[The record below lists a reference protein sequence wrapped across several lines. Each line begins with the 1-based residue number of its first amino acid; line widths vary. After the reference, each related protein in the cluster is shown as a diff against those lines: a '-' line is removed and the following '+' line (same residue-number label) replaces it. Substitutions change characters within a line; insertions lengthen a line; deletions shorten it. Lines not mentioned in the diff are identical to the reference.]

1 MRKVRDIQPG
11 LIAMTE
17 TDSDMRSLVEI
28 KDITGG
34 AGALGLLGYGM
45 PGVLVGLANA
55 GFILSGS
62 IILGMAIFMGGF
74 AMFTA
79 GLMEWKKGNTY
90 GLTAYG
96 SYGLFWFSF
105 AALFILPVLGL
116 AKDTGGP
123 GAMAAYLALWG
134 LFPLILFI
142 GSLKMSRAL
151 QFVLGTL
158 ALVFFLEAAGAGMGA
173 GTWTLLAGYIGIISG
188 FAAIYTAL
196 APVLNDIYG
205 KTVAPLC

>member
-1 MRKVRDIQPG
+1 MSEINTTKKTI
-11 LIAMTE
+11 
-17 TDSDMRSLVEI
+17 VEI
-28 KDITGG
+28 KDITAG

-45 PGVLVGLANA
+45 PGVLLSLANA
-55 GFILSGS
+55 GIIQTGS
-62 IILGMAIFMGGF
+62 AILGMAIFMGGF

-90 GLTAYG
+90 GMAAYS

-105 AALFILPVLGL
+105 AAILLLPALGL
-116 AKDTGGP
+116 AKDSGGP

-134 LFPLILFI
+134 VFTTILFI

-158 ALVFFLEAAGAGMGA
+158 ALVFFLEAIGAATGSGMF
-173 GTWTLLAGYIGIISG
+173 TVLAGYVGIFSG
-188 FAAIYTAL
+188 LASIYTAC
-196 APVLNDIYG
+196 APILNDIYG
-205 KTVAPLC
+205 ETIAPLG

>member
-1 MRKVRDIQPG
+1 N
-11 LIAMTE
+11 
-17 TDSDMRSLVEI
+17 RSSIVEI
-28 KDITGG
+28 KDITAG

-45 PGVLVGLANA
+45 PGVLLGLANA
-55 GFILSGS
+55 GIIQAGS
-62 IILGMAIFMGGF
+62 MILGMMIFFGGF

-90 GLTAYG
+90 GMAAYA

-105 AALFILPVLGL
+105 AALLLLPVLGL
-116 AKDTGGP
+116 AKDTGGA

-134 LFPLILFI
+134 LFTVILFI

-158 ALVFFLEAAGAGMGA
+158 AIVFLLESAGAATGSSIF
-173 GTWTLLAGYIGIISG
+173 TVFAGYIGIVSG

-205 KTVAPLC
+205 RTIAPLG

>member
-1 MRKVRDIQPG
+1 
-11 LIAMTE
+11 MTD
-17 TDSDMRSLVEI
+17 TSSTKRSIVEI
-28 KDITGG
+28 KDITAG

-45 PGVLVGLANA
+45 PGVLTGLANA
-55 GFILSGS
+55 GLIQAGSMILA
-62 IILGMAIFMGGF
+62 MAIFMGGF

-90 GLTAYG
+90 GMAAYS

-105 AALFILPVLGL
+105 AALLILPAIGL
-116 AKDTGGP
+116 AKDTGGA

-134 LFPLILFI
+134 LFTLVLFI

-158 ALVFFLEAAGAGMGA
+158 ALVFFLEAVGAATGTGMF
-173 GTWTLLAGYIGIISG
+173 TIVAGYIGVISG
-188 FAAIYTAL
+188 LAAIYTAL

-205 KTVAPLC
+205 TTVAPLG

>member
-1 MRKVRDIQPG
+1 
-11 LIAMTE
+11 MTE
-17 TDSDMRSLVEI
+17 TSNNKRSIVEI
-28 KDITGG
+28 KDITAG

-45 PGVLVGLANA
+45 PGVLLGLANA
-55 GFILSGS
+55 GIIQAGSMILA
-62 IILGMAIFMGGF
+62 MAIFMGGF

-90 GLTAYG
+90 GMAAYS

-105 AALFILPVLGL
+105 AALLLMPVLGL
-116 AKDTGGP
+116 AKDTGGA

-134 LFPLILFI
+134 LFTLILFI

-158 ALVFFLEAAGAGMGA
+158 ALVFFLEAAGAATGTGMF
-173 GTWTLLAGYIGIISG
+173 TIVAGYIGVISG
-188 FAAIYTAL
+188 LAAIYTAL
-196 APVLNDIYG
+196 APILNDIYG
-205 KTVAPLC
+205 KTVAPLG

>member
-1 MRKVRDIQPG
+1 
-11 LIAMTE
+11 MTE
-17 TDSDMRSLVEI
+17 TTTITKSIVEI
-28 KDITGG
+28 KDITAG

-45 PGVLVGLANA
+45 PGVLLGLANA
-55 GFILSGS
+55 GIIQAGS
-62 IILGMAIFMGGF
+62 VILGMAIFMGGV

-90 GLTAYG
+90 GMSAYG

-105 AALFILPVLGL
+105 AALFILPVLGF
-116 AKDTGGP
+116 AKDTGGQ

-134 LFPLILFI
+134 LFTFILFI

-158 ALVFFLEAAGAGMGA
+158 ALVFFLEAIGAATGSGMF
-173 GTWTLLAGYIGIISG
+173 TVLAGYIGIISG
-188 FAAIYTAL
+188 LAAIYTAL

-205 KTVAPLC
+205 RTIAPLG

>member
-1 MRKVRDIQPG
+1 
-11 LIAMTE
+11 MTE
-17 TDSDMRSLVEI
+17 ASNNKRSIVEI
-28 KDITGG
+28 KDITAG

-45 PGVLVGLANA
+45 PGVLLGLANA
-55 GFILSGS
+55 GIIQAGSMILA
-62 IILGMAIFMGGF
+62 MAIFMGGF

-90 GLTAYG
+90 GMAAYS

-105 AALFILPVLGL
+105 AALLLMPVLGL
-116 AKDTGGP
+116 AKDTGGA

-134 LFPLILFI
+134 LFTLILFI

-158 ALVFFLEAAGAGMGA
+158 ALVFFLEAAGAATGTGMF
-173 GTWTLLAGYIGIISG
+173 TIIAGYIGVISG
-188 FAAIYTAL
+188 LAAIYTAL
-196 APVLNDIYG
+196 APILNDIYG
-205 KTVAPLC
+205 KTVAPLG

>member
-1 MRKVRDIQPG
+1 
-11 LIAMTE
+11 MTE
-17 TDSDMRSLVEI
+17 INSNRNSIVEI
-28 KDITGG
+28 KDITAG

-45 PGVLVGLANA
+45 PGVLLSLANA
-55 GFILSGS
+55 GIIQAGS
-62 IILGMAIFMGGF
+62 MILGMVIFFGGF

-90 GLTAYG
+90 GMAAYA

-105 AALFILPVLGL
+105 ATLLLLPALGL
-116 AKDTGGP
+116 AKDTGGA

-134 LFPLILFI
+134 LFTVILFI

-158 ALVFFLEAAGAGMGA
+158 ALVFLLEALGAATGNGSF
-173 GTWTLLAGYIGIISG
+173 TIVAGYVGIISG

-205 KTVAPLC
+205 RTVAPLG

>member
-1 MRKVRDIQPG
+1 
-11 LIAMTE
+11 MTE
-17 TDSDMRSLVEI
+17 TSSNKRSIVEI
-28 KDITGG
+28 KDITAG

-45 PGVLVGLANA
+45 PGVLLGLANA
-55 GFILSGS
+55 GIIQAGSMILA
-62 IILGMAIFMGGF
+62 MAIFMGGF

-90 GLTAYG
+90 GMAAYS

-105 AALFILPVLGL
+105 AALLILPALGL
-116 AKDTGGP
+116 AKDTGGA

-134 LFPLILFI
+134 LFTLILFI

-151 QFVLGTL
+151 QLVLGTL
-158 ALVFFLEAAGAGMGA
+158 ALVFFLEAAGAATGTGMF
-173 GTWTLLAGYIGIISG
+173 TIVAGYIGVISG
-188 FAAIYTAL
+188 LAAIYTAL

-205 KTVAPLC
+205 KTVAPLG

>member
-1 MRKVRDIQPG
+1 M
-11 LIAMTE
+11 LMTE
-17 TDSDMRSLVEI
+17 TRDARRSIVEI
-28 KDITGG
+28 KDITAG

-45 PGVLVGLANA
+45 PGVLVSLANA
-55 GFILSGS
+55 GIIEAGS
-62 IILGMAIFMGGF
+62 MIIAMAIFMGGF

-90 GLTAYG
+90 GMAAYS

-105 AALFILPVLGL
+105 AALTLLPLLGITTG
-116 AKDTGGP
+116 TGGAD
-123 GAMAAYLALWG
+123 AMAAYLALWG
-134 LFPLILFI
+134 LFTLILFI

-158 ALVFFLEAAGAGMGA
+158 ALVFFLEAAGAATGN
-173 GTWTLLAGYIGIISG
+173 GTFTIIAGYIGIVSG
-188 FAAIYTAL
+188 LAAIYTAL

-205 KTVAPLC
+205 RTVAPMG

>member
-1 MRKVRDIQPG
+1 
-11 LIAMTE
+11 MTE
-17 TDSDMRSLVEI
+17 TTTITKSIVEI
-28 KDITGG
+28 KDITAG

-45 PGVLVGLANA
+45 PGVLLGLANA
-55 GFILSGS
+55 GIIQAGS
-62 IILGMAIFMGGF
+62 VILGMAIFMGGV

-90 GLTAYG
+90 GMAAYG

-105 AALFILPVLGL
+105 AALVILPVLGF
-116 AKDTGGP
+116 AKDTGGQS
-123 GAMAAYLALWG
+123 AMAAYLALWG
-134 LFPLILFI
+134 LFTLILFI

-158 ALVFFLEAAGAGMGA
+158 ALVFFLEAIGAATGSGMF
-173 GTWTLLAGYIGIISG
+173 TVLAGYIGIISG
-188 FAAIYTAL
+188 LAAIYTAL

-205 KTVAPLC
+205 RTIAPLG

>member
-1 MRKVRDIQPG
+1 
-11 LIAMTE
+11 MTE
-17 TDSDMRSLVEI
+17 TTTVKKSIVEI
-28 KDITGG
+28 KDITAG

-55 GFILSGS
+55 GIIQPGS
-62 IILGMAIFMGGF
+62 VILGMAIFMGGV

-79 GLMEWKKGNTY
+79 GLMEWRKGNTY
-90 GLTAYG
+90 GMAAYG

-105 AALFILPVLGL
+105 AALVILPVLGF
-116 AKDTGGP
+116 AKDTGGQ

-134 LFPLILFI
+134 LFTFILFI

-158 ALVFFLEAAGAGMGA
+158 ALVFFLEAIGAATGNGMV
-173 GTWTLLAGYIGIISG
+173 TILAGYIGIISG
-188 FAAIYTAL
+188 LAAIYTAL

-205 KTVAPLC
+205 RTIAPLG

>member
-1 MRKVRDIQPG
+1 
-11 LIAMTE
+11 MTE
-17 TDSDMRSLVEI
+17 ASNNKRSIVEI
-28 KDITGG
+28 KDITAG

-45 PGVLVGLANA
+45 PGVLLGLANA
-55 GFILSGS
+55 GIIQAGSMILA
-62 IILGMAIFMGGF
+62 MAIFMGGF

-90 GLTAYG
+90 GMAAYS

-105 AALFILPVLGL
+105 AALLLMPVLGL
-116 AKDTGGP
+116 AKDTGGA

-134 LFPLILFI
+134 LFTLILFI

-158 ALVFFLEAAGAGMGA
+158 ALVFFLEAAGAATGTGMF
-173 GTWTLLAGYIGIISG
+173 TIVAGYIGIISG
-188 FAAIYTAL
+188 LAAIYTAL
-196 APVLNDIYG
+196 APILNDIYG
-205 KTVAPLC
+205 KTVAPLG

>member
-1 MRKVRDIQPG
+1 
-11 LIAMTE
+11 MTE
-17 TDSDMRSLVEI
+17 TNINKRSIVEI
-28 KDITGG
+28 KDITAG

-45 PGVLVGLANA
+45 PGVLLGLANA
-55 GFILSGS
+55 GIIQAGSMILA
-62 IILGMAIFMGGF
+62 MAIFMGGF

-90 GLTAYG
+90 GMAAYS

-105 AALFILPVLGL
+105 AALLLMPVLGL
-116 AKDTGGP
+116 AKDTGGA

-134 LFPLILFI
+134 LFTLILFI

-158 ALVFFLEAAGAGMGA
+158 ALVFFLEAAGAATGTGMF
-173 GTWTLLAGYIGIISG
+173 TIVAGYIGIISG
-188 FAAIYTAL
+188 LAAIYTAL

-205 KTVAPLC
+205 KNVAPLG

>member
-1 MRKVRDIQPG
+1 
-11 LIAMTE
+11 MTE
-17 TDSDMRSLVEI
+17 TSNDKRSIVEI
-28 KDITGG
+28 KDITAG

-45 PGVLVGLANA
+45 PGVLISLANA
-55 GFILSGS
+55 GIIQAGSMILA
-62 IILGMAIFMGGF
+62 MAIFMGGF

-90 GLTAYG
+90 GMAAYS
-96 SYGLFWFSF
+96 SYGLFWFSY
-105 AALFILPVLGL
+105 AALLLLPVLGL
-116 AKDTGGP
+116 AKDTGGA

-134 LFPLILFI
+134 LFTLILFI

-158 ALVFFLEAAGAGMGA
+158 ALVFFLEAAGAATGNGMF
-173 GTWTLLAGYIGIISG
+173 TIVAGYIGIISG
-188 FAAIYTAL
+188 LAAIYTAL

-205 KTVAPLC
+205 KTVAPLG

>member
-1 MRKVRDIQPG
+1 
-11 LIAMTE
+11 MTE
-17 TDSDMRSLVEI
+17 TTTITKSIVEI
-28 KDITGG
+28 KDITAG

-45 PGVLVGLANA
+45 PGVLLGLANA
-55 GFILSGS
+55 GIIQAGS
-62 IILGMAIFMGGF
+62 VILGMAIFMGGV

-90 GLTAYG
+90 GMAAYG

-105 AALFILPVLGL
+105 AALFILPVLGF
-116 AKDTGGP
+116 AKDTGGQ

-134 LFPLILFI
+134 LFTLILFI

-158 ALVFFLEAAGAGMGA
+158 ALVFFLEAIGAAMGSGMF
-173 GTWTLLAGYIGIISG
+173 TVLAGYIGIISG
-188 FAAIYTAL
+188 LAAIYTAL

-205 KTVAPLC
+205 RPIAPLG

>member
-1 MRKVRDIQPG
+1 
-11 LIAMTE
+11 MTE
-17 TDSDMRSLVEI
+17 TTTITKSIVEI
-28 KDITGG
+28 KDITAG

-45 PGVLVGLANA
+45 PGVLLGLANA
-55 GFILSGS
+55 GIIQAGS
-62 IILGMAIFMGGF
+62 VILGMAIFMGGV

-90 GLTAYG
+90 GMAAYG

-105 AALFILPVLGL
+105 AALFILPVLGF
-116 AKDTGGP
+116 AKDTGGQ

-134 LFPLILFI
+134 LFTFILFI

-158 ALVFFLEAAGAGMGA
+158 TLVFFLEAIGAATGSGIF
-173 GTWTLLAGYIGIISG
+173 TVLAGYIGIISG
-188 FAAIYTAL
+188 LAAIYTAL
-196 APVLNDIYG
+196 APVLNEIYG
-205 KTVAPLC
+205 RTIAPLG

>member
-1 MRKVRDIQPG
+1 MS
-11 LIAMTE
+11 E
-17 TDSDMRSLVEI
+17 TSNNKRSIVEI
-28 KDITGG
+28 KDITAG

-45 PGVLVGLANA
+45 PGVLIGLTNA
-55 GFILSGS
+55 GVIQAGS
-62 IILGMAIFMGGF
+62 MIIAMAIFMGGF

-90 GLTAYG
+90 GMAAYA

-105 AALFILPVLGL
+105 AALLLLPALGL
-116 AKDTGGP
+116 AKDTGGA

-134 LFPLILFI
+134 LFTVILFI

-158 ALVFFLEAAGAGMGA
+158 ALVFFLESAGAASGS
-173 GTWTLLAGYIGIISG
+173 TLFTIIAGYIGIISG
-188 FAAIYTAL
+188 LAAIYTAL
-196 APVLNDIYG
+196 APILNDIYG
-205 KTVAPLC
+205 KTVAPLG

>member
-1 MRKVRDIQPG
+1 
-11 LIAMTE
+11 MTE
-17 TDSDMRSLVEI
+17 THDTRRSIVEI
-28 KDITGG
+28 KDITAG

-45 PGVLVGLANA
+45 PGVLVSLANA
-55 GFILSGS
+55 GVIGAGS
-62 IILGMAIFMGGF
+62 MIIAMAIFMGGV

-90 GLTAYG
+90 GMAAYS

-105 AALFILPVLGL
+105 AALTLLPLLGITTG
-116 AKDTGGP
+116 TGGAD
-123 GAMAAYLALWG
+123 AMAAYLALWG
-134 LFPLILFI
+134 LFTFILFI

-158 ALVFFLEAAGAGMGA
+158 ALVFFLEAAGAATGNSMF
-173 GTWTLLAGYIGIISG
+173 TIIAGYIGIVSG
-188 FAAIYTAL
+188 LAAIYTAL

-205 KTVAPLC
+205 RTVAPMG

>member
-1 MRKVRDIQPG
+1 
-11 LIAMTE
+11 MTE
-17 TDSDMRSLVEI
+17 INNKTCSLVEI
-28 KDITGG
+28 RDITAG

-45 PGVLVGLANA
+45 PGFLLGLANA
-55 GFILSGS
+55 GLIQTGS
-62 IILGMAIFMGGF
+62 VILGMVIFMGGF

-90 GLTAYG
+90 GMAAYG
-96 SYGLFWFSF
+96 SYGLFWFSY
-105 AALFILPVLGL
+105 AALLILPVLGL
-116 AKDTGGP
+116 ADGTGGP

-134 LFPLILFI
+134 LFTVILFI

-158 ALVFFLEAAGAGMGA
+158 AIVFFLESAGVATGSSIF
-173 GTWTLLAGYIGIISG
+173 TLLAGYVGIISG
-188 FAAIYTAL
+188 LASIYTAL

-205 KTVAPLC
+205 KTVAPLG

>member
-1 MRKVRDIQPG
+1 
-11 LIAMTE
+11 MTE
-17 TDSDMRSLVEI
+17 TSNNKRSIVEI
-28 KDITGG
+28 KDITAG

-45 PGVLVGLANA
+45 PGVLLGLANA
-55 GFILSGS
+55 GIIQAGSMILA
-62 IILGMAIFMGGF
+62 MAIFMGGF

-90 GLTAYG
+90 GMAAYS

-105 AALFILPVLGL
+105 AALLLLPALGL
-116 AKDTGGP
+116 AKDTGGA

-134 LFPLILFI
+134 LFTLILFI

-158 ALVFFLEAAGAGMGA
+158 ALVFFLEAAGAATGTGMF
-173 GTWTLLAGYIGIISG
+173 TIVAGYIGVISG
-188 FAAIYTAL
+188 LAAIYTAL
-196 APVLNDIYG
+196 APILNDIYG
-205 KTVAPLC
+205 KTVAPLG